1 MKSSRV
7 TKIEFALLAAVLLWA
22 TYLRVWHLSQSLF
35 WVDEAEST
43 INAMTILKDGLP
55 TDHYLGIPIYEN
67 TLTKTWPESKEYE
80 FRDSSYSDKGVAVYH
95 GWLPLY
101 SMAAS
106 LKAFGIKP
114 DADPGDLRTYTP
126 KVQHDEQYARRLTK
140 AARFPG
146 ALFGTV
152 FLVVIFFAGREIGGR
167 DVGWAAM
174 LAAALGERTIAMARE
189 ARYYSA
195 TILFGMLAC
204 WLIWRMLR
212 KGAWRDFVLG
222 GLVLGLL
229 FHSHSVSFVVAC
241 ASLTIGAVVRFAGL
255 DAAERKR
262 FFAQLC
268 ASGAIVAAFTV
279 PWALLT
285 GFLHNAGDVPKAWRH
300 IKFPEDFILFPLGR
314 PATLVLLGAGLAAL
328 FAVDLLRR
336 KLPERVVAPFGEERR
351 FAFYLLVIWMAFGYL
366 AFVFGMPAASFVSGR
381 MTLPMLGP
389 GIVLAAMLC
398 SAIAQVVLGT
408 RFRIANSVAAPAMLL
423 AFLAL
428 TGGLVYTTRW
438 LRLPDRNN
446 ALYVINHLRNFP
458 FRPGTR
464 VYTTPN
470 KHLVFTVYSGM
481 PVQAISPVRKSFLDN
496 YDRDVLVLEGEP
508 LYEPP
513 RPERVQAAA
522 KASGLTPLS
531 KEKSWDLSWAVM
543 YKAVVDRTA
552 AEVADPHPRPPEI
565 TLPDYLRPL
574 VADQETSTAR
584 FMKDSVAPVQK
595 FPAMFRGYEA
605 EVRNHLD
612 WWPVYFYR
620 FVDPPSRMHANL
632 NYQNRVSR
640 GTAWVLPIGWRVF
653 YSPGDAQGPVSAER
667 THELAQWW
675 TPLSPAQDTRLSQV
689 AVTDGQ

>member
-1 MKSSRV
+1 MKPPRV
-7 TKIEFALLAAVLLWA
+7 TRIELALLAAVLLWA
-22 TYLRVWHLSQSLF
+22 GALRVWHLGQSLF

-43 INAMTILKDGLP
+43 INALTILAHGYP
-55 TDHYLGIPIYEN
+55 ADHYAGIPIYEN
-67 TLTKTWPESKEYE
+67 TLSRTWPESDEYE
-80 FRDSSYSDKGVAVYH
+80 FRDSSYSGKGVAVYH

-126 KVQHDEQYARRLTK
+126 TVHHDEQYARRLTK

-146 ALFGTV
+146 VVFGSI

-167 DVGWAAM
+167 DVGWAA
-174 LAAALGERTIAMARE
+174 LLTAALGERTIAMARE

-195 TILFGMLAC
+195 TVLFGMLAC
-204 WLIWRMLR
+204 WMIWRMLR
-212 KGAWRDFVLG
+212 KGGWRDAVLG

-229 FHSHSVSFVVAC
+229 FHAHSVSFAVAV
-241 ASLTIGAVVRFAGL
+241 ASLAIGAVVRLFHL
-255 DAAERKR
+255 DAAGRKR
-262 FFAQLC
+262 FLAQLC
-268 ASGAIVAAFTV
+268 VTGAIVAAFVV

-314 PATLVLLGAGLAAL
+314 PATLVLLGAGLATL
-328 FAVDLLRR
+328 LAVDLLRR
-336 KLPERVVAPFGEERR
+336 KLPERFVAPFGGERR
-351 FAFYLLVIWMAFGYL
+351 AAFYLLVVWMVLGYF

-389 GIVLAAMLC
+389 GIVLAAMMC
-398 SAIAQVVLGT
+398 SAVAQVAMGM
-408 RFRIANSVAAPAMLL
+408 RSRIAGTFAAPAMLL
-423 AFLAL
+423 AFLAA
-428 TGGLVYTTRW
+428 TGGLVYTTKG
-438 LRLPDRNN
+438 LRLPDRGN

-470 KHLVFTVYSGM
+470 KHLVLTVYSGM
-481 PVQAISPVRKSFLDN
+481 PVQAISPVRKSFLDH
-496 YDRDVLVLEGEP
+496 YDRDILVLEGEP

-522 KASGLTPLS
+522 KAAGLAPLP
-531 KEKSWDLSWAVM
+531 KEKTWDLSWAVM
-543 YKAVVDRTA
+543 YKSVVDRTA
-552 AEVADPHPRPPEI
+552 AEVPDTHPRPQEI
-565 TLPDYLRPL
+565 TLPDYLRP
-574 VADQETSTAR
+574 VAAESESHTARWMADQ
-584 FMKDSVAPVQK
+584 VAPVQK
-595 FPAMFRGYEA
+595 FPAMFRGYER

-620 FVDPPSRMHANL
+620 FVNPPSRMHANL
-632 NYQNRVSR
+632 NYHERVSR

-653 YSPGDAQGPVSAER
+653 YSPGTEQGPISAER
-667 THELAQWW
+667 NNELAKWW

-689 AVTDGQ
+689 AITDGQ